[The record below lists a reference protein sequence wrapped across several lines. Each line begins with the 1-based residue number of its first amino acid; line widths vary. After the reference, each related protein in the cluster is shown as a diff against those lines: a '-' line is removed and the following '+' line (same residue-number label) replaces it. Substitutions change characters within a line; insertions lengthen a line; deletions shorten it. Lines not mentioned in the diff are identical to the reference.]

1 MISFKKVAKKSD
13 IESLYDLFYQSI
25 TIPFDGMWD
34 EIIGYTQHWQIS
46 SQDQPIGFF
55 ALNTNNVLLNFFIK
69 QEYLPLADDIFQ
81 QVLTKQ
87 IIKQA
92 MVSTNNPV
100 FMSICLDVA
109 KSVHPHSYLFEDAQR
124 VTLEPPKLAGISKP
138 VLNTAQQEDFEVA
151 VEFCVQT
158 IAPPREW
165 LEGYYQR
172 LIDRQ
177 ELFLWQD
184 AANNQILGVCEA
196 RKSDTQP
203 GVGDVGMIVSKNY
216 RKQGVG
222 IY

>member
-1 MISFKKVAKKSD
+1 
-13 IESLYDLFYQSI
+13 
-25 TIPFDGMWD
+25 
-34 EIIGYTQHWQIS
+34 
-46 SQDQPIGFF
+46 
-55 ALNTNNVLLNFFIK
+55 
-69 QEYLPLADDIFQ
+69 
-81 QVLTKQ
+81 
-87 IIKQA
+87 

-222 IY
+222 SYLLNQAKEHCYHQGLKPICSCEKDNIGSRKSIQRVGFVARHRLVRVDF